1 MTMPK
6 KRRPLTGQE
15 IEIVRLVAQG
25 YTNEQIAKAVG
36 MNSTTLQNRIYILH
50 CLLGT
55 SAAGAGS
62 AGMARVRMTIWAYEN
77 GIVKPRG
84 GAIDVA
90 LLTPEEALIERA
102 FAACRA
108 MVLRRPQAREQAVA
122 VIRERDA
129 DLAGDDPTWQAA
141 A

>member
-6 KRRPLTGQE
+6 KRRPLTSHE
-15 IEIVRLVAQG
+15 IKIVRLVAQG
-25 YTNEQIAKAVG
+25 YTNEQIAKTLG
-36 MNSTTLQNRIYILH
+36 MNPTTLQNRIYILH

-55 SAAGAGS
+55 SIAGPGT
-62 AGMARVRMTIWAYEN
+62 AGMARVGMTIWAYEN

-84 GAIDVA
+84 AGPDVA
-90 LLTPEEALIERA
+90 LLTPEQALIERA

-108 MVLRRPQAREQAVA
+108 LVLRRPQAREQAVA
-122 VIRERDA
+122 VVRERDA
-129 DLAGDDPTWQAA
+129 ELAGDDPTWQAA